1 MRTHLFAA
9 ALVLAA
15 CSSLGAIGLQVP
27 APGERAGALATLQAS
42 AATEIPAAATSPVP
56 TPVTIP
62 TPPEAG
68 TRVEEAEE
76 PEEGDEAEETVRES
90 DTPEPFENALQLFE
104 AMNAARAAEG
114 LQPLAWSAPLE
125 GVALARANHLLQHGY
140 FGHYGPDGTSA
151 FTELRARGI
160 DYQVAGENLAR
171 NNFPGDE
178 SPAAAFEALMAS
190 PSHRANILEPRF
202 DSAGVAAVLD
212 GDTWLYVTVFLG

>member
-42 AATEIPAAATSPVP
+42 AATEIPAAASSPVP

-62 TPPEAG
+62 TPSEAG
-68 TRVEEAEE
+68 AGTK
-76 PEEGDEAEETVRES
+76 ETVRES

>member
-42 AATEIPAAATSPVP
+42 AATEIPAAASSPVP

-68 TRVEEAEE
+68 AGT
-76 PEEGDEAEETVRES
+76 EETVREAT
-90 DTPEPFENALQLFE
+90 TPEPFENALQLFE

-202 DSAGVAAVLD
+202 DTAGVAAVLD